1 MWILSD
7 DFFFFPAG
15 GMLNRRREGAAPD
28 GHPAARLKA
37 HTPGSEPNNPFW
49 SRSNSNSEHLAF
61 SAWYFRFLPTNP
73 VRAVFG
79 VGHLHDCAY
88 RHSPHPYTHIF

>member
-1 MWILSD
+1 MN
-7 DFFFFPAG
+7 FFPAG

-49 SRSNSNSEHLAF
+49 SRSNSNLSTWHSVPGISDF
-61 SAWYFRFLPTNP
+61 SRQILFVLYSASDISTT
-73 VRAVFG
+73 
-79 VGHLHDCAY
+79 
-88 RHSPHPYTHIF
+88 THIGTPPILTRTYFDHALIY